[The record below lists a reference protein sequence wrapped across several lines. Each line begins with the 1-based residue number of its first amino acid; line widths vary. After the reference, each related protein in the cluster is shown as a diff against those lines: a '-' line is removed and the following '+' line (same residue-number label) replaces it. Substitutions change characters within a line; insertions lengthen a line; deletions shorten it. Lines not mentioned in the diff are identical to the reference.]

1 MKILLV
7 DVDSKIPNLALMKLS
22 TYHKSL
28 GDSIE
33 LLKLNLPGYPH
44 NRKFKSVDAKGFD
57 KVYVST
63 IFTVNQ
69 SKYEILNNDNVEY
82 GGTGYDLTVKLS
94 QEIDDLPEDYSIYP
108 DNNISYGYITR
119 GCIRN
124 CSFCF
129 VPKKEGKLSYYN
141 DWQKILQEGHKQ
153 IKFLD
158 NNFLAYENHKEILQE
173 LIDAK
178 VKVEF
183 NQGLDIRLIDEENS
197 ELLKKLKYGDKY
209 TFAFDNIK
217 DEKIIVEK
225 LRNYLS
231 WGQNWRL
238 RLFIYCNADMS
249 LSDVIYRI
257 MFCKKNKIMPYL
269 MRDKNCWLDLNQ
281 KDFSTDLAGF
291 VNQPNIIKKLDFE
304 EYLVKRHNQNNKE
317 LQKFYID
324 IRTYC
329 NWHDMIEPLKVKKDF
344 YGDTFKE
351 WLDYHY
357 KEKHLT
363 KNSYNR
369 ILTSLKPWEDNYAE
383 PNYLVWG
390 KA

>member
-1 MKILLV
+1 MNYFFIKDLITDKISGEWGLDPV
-7 DVDSKIPNLALMKLS
+7 SDKCVKVIRTTNFTNEGRINLS
-22 TYHKSL
+22 NVV
-28 GDSIE
+28 E
-33 LLKLNLPGYPH
+33 
-44 NRKFKSVDAKGFD
+44 RE
-57 KVYVST
+57 VSET
-63 IFTVNQ
+63 
-69 SKYEILNNDNVEY
+69 
-82 GGTGYDLTVKLS
+82 
-94 QEIDDLPEDYSIYP
+94 
-108 DNNISYGYITR
+108 
-119 GCIRN
+119 
-124 CSFCF
+124 
-129 VPKKEGKLSYYN
+129 
-141 DWQKILQEGHKQ
+141 
-153 IKFLD
+153 
-158 NNFLAYENHKEILQE
+158 
-173 LIDAK
+173 K
-178 VKVEF
+178 VK
-183 NQGLDIRLIDEENS
+183 Q
-197 ELLKKLKYGDKY
+197 KKLKYGDKY

-329 NWHDMIEPLKVKKDF
+329 NWHV
-344 YGDTFKE
+344 YFKE